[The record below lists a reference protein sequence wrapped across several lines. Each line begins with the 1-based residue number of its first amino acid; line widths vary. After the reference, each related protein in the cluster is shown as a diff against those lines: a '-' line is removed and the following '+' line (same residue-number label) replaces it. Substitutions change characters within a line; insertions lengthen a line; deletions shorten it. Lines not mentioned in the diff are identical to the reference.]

1 MADPIIKTISEEV
14 LEIITEKK
22 ETQKKTDLENRK
34 LSLQKDV
41 ERINAEIVKVD
52 ELLAYFSK

>member
-41 ERINAEIVKVD
+41 ERINSEIAKVD